1 MRAKFDCRIH
11 FGKTKITSVVLR
23 QTKQHLI
30 KKARLKS
37 RAFCMRLFSCSYKSA
52 KRCHIFQ
59 VSALSS
65 APDRRAVNSEYSR
78 YFAMSESA
86 PIAIYN
92 FDFGFGKVH
101 LPDFVVYSGVIF
113 FRCFI
118 YTGSV
123 VSLVAISS
131 LRLTVKFAGSTY
143 SRNK

>member
-1 MRAKFDCRIH
+1 
-11 FGKTKITSVVLR
+11 
-23 QTKQHLI
+23 
-30 KKARLKS
+30 
-37 RAFCMRLFSCSYKSA
+37 MRLFSCSYKSV
-52 KRCHIFQ
+52 KRCHIFH
-59 VSALSS
+59 VSAFSS
-65 APDRRAVNSEYSR
+65 APDRRAVNSENR
-78 YFAMSESA
+78 CNLAMSEFTH
-86 PIAIYN
+86 IAIYN
-92 FDFGFGKVH
+92 FGFGFCKVH

>member
-1 MRAKFDCRIH
+1 
-11 FGKTKITSVVLR
+11 
-23 QTKQHLI
+23 
-30 KKARLKS
+30 
-37 RAFCMRLFSCSYKSA
+37 MRLFSCSYKSV
-52 KRCHIFQ
+52 KRCHIFH
-59 VSALSS
+59 VSAFSS
-65 APDRRAVNSEYSR
+65 APDRHAVNSECRR

-86 PIAIYN
+86 HIAIFN
-92 FDFGFGKVH
+92 FDFGFGNVL
-101 LPDFVVYSGVIF
+101 LPDFVVYSGIII